1 MKNLSYV
8 LGFITGL
15 ILVAVIGFV
24 IGIIAKKKNQSPKI
38 YDERQQLLR
47 GKAYKQAFWVLVA
60 YLGVGGIFNL
70 LTGIEWADLAT
81 NTTIG
86 IFLSLT
92 VFIIACIKNDAYFQ
106 VNQNRKFFYWIL
118 TIGIAVNLFGGIL
131 LLTSE
136 DVQLIT
142 NGMLNFH
149 VLNFT
154 IVIMLL
160 IVLAALIAKSAS
172 EKKSLDGSES

>member
-15 ILVAVIGFV
+15 IIVAIIGFV
-24 IGIIAKKKNQSPKI
+24 VGIIAKKKNQSPKV

-47 GKAYKQAFWVLVA
+47 GRAYKQAFWVLVA
-60 YLGVGGIFNL
+60 YLGLNGIFNL
-70 LTGIEWADLAT
+70 LTGIEWADLTT
-81 NTTIG
+81 NTAIG

-106 VNQNRKFFYWIL
+106 VNQNRNLFYWIL
-118 TIGIAVNLFGGIL
+118 GIGIAANLAGGIFMS
-131 LLTSE
+131 TSE
-136 DVQLIT
+136 DEQFIT
-142 NGMLNFH
+142 NGALNVHILNFM
-149 VLNFT
+149 

-160 IVLAALIAKSAS
+160 AVLIALIAKSAS
-172 EKKSLDGSES
+172 EKRRLDRSEV